1 MFFQCTCTG
10 ICPSPCCNKTVLPNF
25 LTSYHD
31 SFLQSFSGGLIH
43 HVVQDGWQMNAFR
56 QLRCIRFGG
65 CRHALEMDL
74 GFLIITAAQK

>member
-1 MFFQCTCTG
+1 MNVF
-10 ICPSPCCNKTVLPNF
+10 SMYMYRLHCCNKTVFHHLR
-25 LTSYHD
+25 SYD

>member
-1 MFFQCTCTG
+1 MNVFFNVHVQVYVQ
-10 ICPSPCCNKTVLPNF
+10 VLVATKLSF
-25 LTSYHD
+25 ITYDHD

>member
-10 ICPSPCCNKTVLPNF
+10 CIVATKLSFIT
-25 LTSYHD
+25 YGHG